1 MIDKINRI
9 AKRISLVIL
18 EFALQFLPIFLLF
31 IVHLLT
37 NSSVSETS
45 NVNYY
50 SGLLQIIIVDTSVNL
65 CFVLKKHSN
74 YISSIMYVLLLS
86 ASIALFVLVQVVPL
100 EVFQSNSGDL
110 IFQVIK
116 IMVLILII
124 TKVISGIG
132 EDNE

>member
-1 MIDKINRI
+1 MIDKINKI
-9 AKRISLVIL
+9 TKRISLVIL

>member
-37 NSSVSETS
+37 NSAVSETS

-74 YISSIMYVLLLS
+74 YISSIVYVLLLS

-100 EVFQSNSGDL
+100 EIFQSNSGDL

-116 IMVLILII
+116 IMVLVLII